1 MDECELFRM
10 IPKEKI
16 DEVFEKS
23 YSVSA
28 ECDHTFLG
36 FEKVYKAVTLFVP
49 KGTVII
55 DVGCA
60 YAFQS
65 WYFRDYAKYI
75 GVTLGLQ
82 DNDVL
87 HTDNS
92 EYYFMSGQKFIKDVF
107 PTLGLKKENCF
118 AICSYVPDW
127 ELQEQVRKIFP
138 YCLVYYPGAKL

>member
-23 YSVSA
+23 YSVSG

-36 FEKVYKAVTLFVP
+36 FEEVYKAVTLFTQ
-49 KGTVII
+49 KDTVII
-55 DVGCA
+55 DIGCA

-65 WYFRDYAKYI
+65 WYFRNYDKYI
-75 GVTLGLQ
+75 GVTLDLQ
-82 DNDVL
+82 YNDVL

-92 EYYFMSGQKFIKDVF
+92 EFYFMSGQEFIKYAF
-107 PTLGLKKENCF
+107 PALGIKKEKCF
-118 AICSYVPDW
+118 AICFYVPDW
-127 ELQEQVRKIFP
+127 ELQEQVRNFFP
-138 YCLVYYPGAKL
+138 Y